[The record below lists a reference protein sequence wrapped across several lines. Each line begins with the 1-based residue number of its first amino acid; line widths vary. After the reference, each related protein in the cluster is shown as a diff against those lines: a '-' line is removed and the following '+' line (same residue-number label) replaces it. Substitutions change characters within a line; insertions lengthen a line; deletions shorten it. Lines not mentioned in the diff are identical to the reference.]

1 MRPLLILLFALLAC
15 TSRAAS
21 PQLLLDVARFHN
33 EDMAVKGAIVEI
45 YATVPGQSLTYMR
58 RAPKAFQAA
67 AVVTLEVL
75 KADGKPAYQETITL
89 KPPVL
94 SDTSIALKNPVS
106 FQKRIALPDGQY
118 TLRGKVRD
126 QYRAGQETTVEV
138 PLILE
143 AGAKKASLSD
153 IVLLSRPAAKS
164 PAQNS
169 FARGGYNLVRTP
181 GGLYARGTSQIFF
194 YTELYQAPQGQP
206 LSVRYKLVSEEGA
219 AAEAEVQL
227 DQAAA
232 GRPTPVVGELPLGPL
247 PSGKYTFTME
257 VRDSKKQL
265 IATQTTHLQRDMEE
279 YAPSGASSN

>member
-1 MRPLLILLFALLAC
+1 MRPLLVLLFALLAF
-15 TSRAAS
+15 TARAAT

-106 FQKRIALPDGQY
+106 FQKRIALPDGKY

-126 QYRAGQETTVEV
+126 QYHAGKETTVEV
-138 PLILE
+138 PLTLE
-143 AGAKKASLSD
+143 AGVKKASLSD
-153 IVLLSRPAAKS
+153 IVLLARPAAKS

-181 GGLYARGTSQIFF
+181 GGFYARGTNQVFF

-206 LSVRYKLVSEEGA
+206 LSVHYRLESEEGA
-219 AAEAEVQL
+219 AAEADVQL
-227 DQAAA
+227 DQAAS

-265 IATQTTHLQRDMEE
+265 IATQTTQLQRDTEE
-279 YAPSGASSN
+279 YAPAGASN